1 MYLFWNNSF
10 YLLHTMVRK
19 IIFGSIW
26 LAFVLYTI
34 FFAPAPV
41 GQETLDL
48 IINLSIIK
56 WEGINPII
64 IAIFYIM
71 GVFPWVYAAFILF
84 DSPGQKISA
93 YPFFIG
99 SIGFGAFALL
109 PYFALR
115 QPNNTWNGEKNL
127 LLKVLDSRLM
137 AISSSITIIV
147 FIVWG
152 LTRGDWS
159 DFMAQWQTSQFIH
172 IMSLDFCLLCLLFP
186 DILQDDME
194 RREVKQK
201 QFVWLAVL
209 IPLLGPLVY
218 WCLRPQLPEVVAESV
233 T

>member
-1 MYLFWNNSF
+1 MA
-10 YLLHTMVRK
+10 RK

-26 LAFVLYTI
+26 LAFVIYTI
-34 FFAPAPV
+34 FLAPAPA

-48 IINLSIIK
+48 IINLSTIK

-109 PYFALR
+109 PYFAFR
-115 QPNNTWNGEKNL
+115 QSDTTWNGEKNL
-127 LLKVLDSRLM
+127 LLKILDSRLM
-137 AISSSITIIV
+137 AIFSTITIIV
-147 FIVWG
+147 FIIWG
-152 LTRGDWS
+152 LIKGDWF

-172 IMSLDFCLLCLLFP
+172 LMSLDFCLLCLLFP

-194 RREVKQK
+194 RRGIKQK
-201 QFVWLAVL
+201 QFFWLAGL
-209 IPLLGPLVY
+209 IPLFGALVY
-218 WCLRPQLPEVVAESV
+218 WCLRPQLSEVAAESA